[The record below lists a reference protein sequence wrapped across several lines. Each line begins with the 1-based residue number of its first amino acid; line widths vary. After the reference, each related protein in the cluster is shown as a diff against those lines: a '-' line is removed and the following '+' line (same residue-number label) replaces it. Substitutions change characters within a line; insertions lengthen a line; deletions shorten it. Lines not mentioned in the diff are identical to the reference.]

1 MEDPGLPLGVVLAR
15 LFLEGPLPANDLLN
29 LVEKHLILPFYLSIA
44 IIFQLK
50 RFGITYELK
59 VLMTKGIHG
68 AIRLPQHTPV
78 LLIILIV
85 EDSVQ

>member
-1 MEDPGLPLGVVLAR
+1 MKDPGLPLGIVLAR

-29 LVEKHLILPFYLSIA
+29 LVKKHLILPFYLSIA

-50 RFGITYELK
+50 RFSITYELK